1 MSEHTSLTTILF
13 VVVALCLTPVAGVAA
28 PGQVSSVADSTAVG
42 ESATVGDTGHSSS
55 VASVAGC
62 SFPFSGTDATGTEVT
77 VEQKPE
83 RVTTLLPSAAQTMWE
98 IGGKE
103 QIIGVSKY
111 ATYLDGAGDKQ
122 NVSSGGFGVSIEK
135 VVGTNPDIVLAPNA
149 VPNAT
154 VTKLRDSGLT
164 VFKFDSAANIED
176 VRQKTTLIGK
186 LTGNCEGA
194 TATNEWMMDNVK
206 TAEEATAD
214 TEAPTVLY
222 PVGGGFFV
230 GSDTFISSMI
240 STAGAENV
248 LAEEISGYKKVS
260 SEVIVSQQP
269 DTVLF
274 TAFTSYL
281 ASQSPYKDLT
291 AVQNNQTATVDRNWM
306 NQPAPRSVVFGVR
319 NLTDAFHRD
328 AYESA
333 DFPSRSE
340 AVATSTPTPTP
351 SPTEAVGDS
360 PTATQSPTE
369 VVDDTQT
376 ATESP
381 AGTETQ
387 AATPG
392 FGAILAVLAVAVSAL
407 LARRRN

>member
-1 MSEHTSLTTILF
+1 MDDVSDYTSLTTVL
-13 VVVALCLTPVAGVAA
+13 VVVVTLCLTPVAGVAA
-28 PGQVSSVADSTAVG
+28 PGQAGPVADSTAPADDA
-42 ESATVGDTGHSSS
+42 SGHS
-55 VASVAGC
+55 AAVAGC
-62 SFPFSGTDATGTEVT
+62 TFPFSATDATGTEVT

-103 QIIGVSKY
+103 QVVGISKY
-111 ATYLDGAGDKQ
+111 ATYLEGAGEKQ
-122 NVSSGGFGVSIEK
+122 NVSSGGFGVSVEK

-164 VFKFDSAANIED
+164 VFKFEAAENIED

-194 TATNEWMMDNVK
+194 AATNEWMMDNVEA
-206 TAEEATAD
+206 AEEATAD

-230 GSDTFISSMI
+230 GSDTFISAMI
-240 STAGAENV
+240 ATAGGQNV

-291 AVQNNQTATVDRNWM
+291 AVQNNQTATVNRNWM

-319 NLTDAFHRD
+319 NLTQVFHPD

-333 DFPSRSE
+333 DFPTRSE
-340 AVATSTPTPTP
+340 AVAT
-351 SPTEAVGDS
+351 
-360 PTATQSPTE
+360 PTATATPTE

-376 ATESP
+376 ATPEP
-381 AGTETQ
+381 TATEGQTTTG
-387 AATPG
+387 TPG
-392 FGAILAVLAVAVSAL
+392 FGAVLAVLAVAVSGL